1 MSTEDLYEDLDPI
14 REPEIAYLRTTQLMK
29 KHFGYNNPRILG
41 EGSFGSVIRFN
52 HPENEDGVAVK
63 LLYLKEVN
71 EGERK
76 IWIRLHH
83 ENIVPLQR
91 LTMFPTL
98 NIACFEMQ
106 VYPYDLM
113 KAVTSNEY
121 LQNPESL
128 NQLKLWL
135 HQVLCGLDYLH
146 YKDLCHLDMKSDN
159 VLISRRASKAMIAD
173 FTFLNRTTSCIGSD
187 DIGLPIMYQ
196 PPEAFRV
203 LKKGESIDGRAF
215 DLWTYGLMSFEVLS
229 NFHMVRSFACRHLGA
244 ELRHASIRGALM
256 EEAFTDKIK
265 TALPAVEIT
274 YEDVKLALDFIH
286 SFLKSDPS
294 ARITAETG
302 MKHKFLGQ
310 GDFVCNDVDALW
322 QRPNPTTESIYG
334 PTIYHHQIE
343 APTIRRRLRGW
354 KVFGY
359 NIVKE
364 SPQYPSVGVQWESPT
379 S

>member
-14 REPEIAYLRTTQLMK
+14 RDPETAYLRTTQLMK

-63 LLYLKEVN
+63 LLYLEEVN

-76 IWIRLHH
+76 LWIRLRH

-121 LQNPESL
+121 LENTDSL

-135 HQVLCGLDYLH
+135 HQILCGLDYLH
-146 YKDLCHLDMKSDN
+146 YKNLCHLDMKSDN

-229 NFHMVRSFACRHLGA
+229 NFHMVRSFACRHLGT
-244 ELRHASIRGALM
+244 ELRHASIRGALQ

-274 YEDVKLALDFIH
+274 YEDIKLALDFIH

-343 APTIRRRLRGW
+343 EPTIRRR
-354 KVFGY
+354 VFHLKARLYGLKLAW
-359 NIVKE
+359 NE
-364 SPQYPSVGVQWESPT
+364 NNSC
-379 S
+379 

>member
-71 EGERK
+71 EG
-76 IWIRLHH
+76 L
-83 ENIVPLQR
+83 
-91 LTMFPTL
+91 
-98 NIACFEMQ
+98 
-106 VYPYDLM
+106 PYDLM

-343 APTIRRRLRGW
+343 APTIRRRQMARTLSLREGL
-354 KVFGY
+354 VDGSD
-359 NIVKE
+359 
-364 SPQYPSVGVQWESPT
+364 SPWTNHIREILPRFQLFEVEFLDETKLEKIELVRN
-379 S
+379 